1 MPITHAVASYPVDK
15 IPPVLIEGILT
26 PGGLLHLFGK
36 EGRGKSRLLW
46 QVCCAWAR
54 GEPCFGM
61 TPLRPLAIHYIQA
74 DMPQWG
80 MGRIIRDARS
90 LGVPTPEKGLWVTE
104 VGPDEDFYIHSPV
117 VRDYLSEFTLA
128 NAIDLTV
135 IDTID
140 DTHVF
145 DALEQGSTLQ
155 VIRAWRKATPQSALL
170 YVRHERKPAAHSQ
183 DDDDDT
189 SSAAS
194 FGSMAWSKKTDT
206 NIRLIAG
213 KQQGKLLFPKCRV
226 GAPRPT
232 LDLARTNFGFFAEDK
247 DSISL
252 KVKAWHAAMI
262 ANGAGGS
269 VRSLGAACAKALGI
283 GETTARRY
291 LSQWHTNMKA

>member
-1 MPITHAVASYPVDK
+1 MA
-15 IPPVLIEGILT
+15 
-26 PGGLLHLFGK
+26 
-36 EGRGKSRLLW
+36 
-46 QVCCAWAR
+46 
-54 GEPCFGM
+54 
-61 TPLRPLAIHYIQA
+61 PLRRLAIHYIQA

-80 MGRIIRDARS
+80 MGRIIRDAQS
-90 LGVPTPEKGLWVTE
+90 LGVPRPENGLWVTE
-104 VGPDEDFYIHSPV
+104 IGPDEEFYIHSPA
-117 VRDYLSEFTLA
+117 VRDYLAEFTRA

-170 YVRHERKPAAHSQ
+170 YVRHERKPAAGAAS
-183 DDDDDT
+183 DDDDA

-206 NIRLIAG
+206 NIRLVAG
-213 KQQGKLLFPKCRV
+213 KQQGRLIFPKCRV
-226 GAPRPT
+226 GAPRAT
-232 LDLARTNFGFFAEDK
+232 LDLARTDFGFFQEDK
-247 DSISL
+247 DSTGL
-252 KVKAWHAAMI
+252 KVKAWYDATI
-262 ANGAGGS
+262 ANGVQGS

-291 LSQWHTNMKA
+291 ISNLHTNTKA